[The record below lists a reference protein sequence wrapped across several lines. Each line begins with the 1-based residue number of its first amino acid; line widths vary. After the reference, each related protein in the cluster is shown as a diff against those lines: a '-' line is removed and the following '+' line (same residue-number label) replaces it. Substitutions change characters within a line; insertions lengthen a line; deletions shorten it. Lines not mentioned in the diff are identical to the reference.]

1 MKVLSL
7 FALISILF
15 LSGCDIFETK
25 HTKRAEVSNYEDKIS
40 FKKQVSLND
49 KNLTLPIK
57 IKEGLSYLQLLDGAD
72 SEFFSISGTK
82 VKLNLEAL
90 NSTEN
95 NGTKKYSV
103 KLYGINSDKSDFIM
117 LLEVAIV
124 NNNGVDNNNSSKNS
138 GNLDNTDDNAT
149 ESNNTDTNSSGIGS
163 NGGSESNSTDNN
175 SSIDNSS
182 STDTNNGGNN
192 SNSEN
197 NTTENNNSNS
207 NVDNNSSSSN
217 TNGEGNEN
225 NSTDENDSSSNID
238 NNSSNSENNE
248 GSESNTSE
256 NNDNSGSIDNNSS
269 STDNN
274 SSSSSNTNGEGS
286 ENNSSDE
293 NDSSSNIDNNSSSI
307 DNNNSSESNTT
318 ENNNSSSGIDNNNSN
333 GDDTN
338 SSESNTTPV
347 IVDSDND
354 NIPDNI
360 EALLGMDSNNSDENS
375 NGIKDGLEGDPFFS
389 KEWYIHADGTAMNPS
404 EIPSIVGN
412 DLDLLDVYKK
422 YMGYNNGKPIIVQI
436 VDSGIDIRHED
447 LQPNIDLNRSL
458 NGAEQGDPKPGG
470 FYLPHGT
477 MLAGIA
483 AARGFNHKGVRGVAP
498 FAKIAGSNWLVQ
510 QSLDGLD
517 AAWLNG
523 EGANEIAVTNNSWGT
538 YYTIDT
544 FYEDIMEEG
553 TKTLRNGKGRVYIF
567 ASGNARADN
576 ADANIQYVIN
586 NRFALVVS
594 ALDYQNKVP
603 EYSTPG
609 ANVWIAAYGGASDVD
624 EGPTIATTY
633 PSGSATETWDE
644 DTKKDYTYAMA
655 GTSAAAPMVTGAV
668 ALLLEACPNLG
679 WRDVKYI
686 LAKTAKKVDSENE
699 KWVTNSAGYHFNRN
713 YGFGLINTK
722 AAIEMCQNGYKNL
735 PPQKSIEATFQ
746 ANLNINSAVNVDL
759 TIPHEIKAEWV
770 ETTVDI
776 DSQNASNIDIYLTSP
791 SGTKIQLIKSGT
803 KVDEYH
809 IPDPN
814 WMNGGF
820 RFSTGAFLDETTAGN
835 WRVTIENS
843 EQKSA
848 LLKSIN
854 IKIYGY

>member
-7 FALISILF
+7 IALISILF

-25 HTKRAEVSNYEDKIS
+25 DTKRAEVTNYEDKIAY
-40 FKKQVSLND
+40 KKQVSLD
-49 KNLTLPIK
+49 DTNLTVPIK

-72 SEFFSISGTK
+72 SKFFLLSGTN
-82 VKLNLEAL
+82 VKLNLEAIE
-90 NSTEN
+90 SADQ
-95 NGTKKYSV
+95 NGTKKYSI
-103 KLYGINSDKSDFIM
+103 KLYGINNDKSDFIM
-117 LLEVAIV
+117 LLEVSIV
-124 NNNGVDNNNSSKNS
+124 DNNSSNENSGNDDTNSTDNNDSGSIDNNNTGTDNNNSNN
-138 GNLDNTDDNAT
+138 GDND
-149 ESNNTDTNSSGIGS
+149 
-163 NGGSESNSTDNN
+163 SNSTDNN
-175 SSIDNSS
+175 DSGS
-182 STDTNNGGNN
+182 GG
-192 SNSEN
+192 
-197 NTTENNNSNS
+197 
-207 NVDNNSSSSN
+207 
-217 TNGEGNEN
+217 
-225 NSTDENDSSSNID
+225 ID
-238 NNSSNSENNE
+238 NNSS
-248 GSESNTSE
+248 G
-256 NNDNSGSIDNNSS
+256 GGDNNSS
-269 STDNN
+269 GNDNN
-274 SSSSSNTNGEGS
+274 SSNGGGDDNSSN
-286 ENNSSDE
+286 EN
-293 NDSSSNIDNNSSSI
+293 
-307 DNNNSSESNTT
+307 
-318 ENNNSSSGIDNNNSN
+318 
-333 GDDTN
+333 
-338 SSESNTTPV
+338 NTTPTV
-347 IVDSDND
+347 SDSDND

-389 KEWYIHADGTAMNPS
+389 KEWYIHADETPMNPS
-404 EIPSIVGN
+404 GIPSIAGN
-412 DLDLLDVYKK
+412 DLNLLDVYKK
-422 YMGYNNGKPIIVQI
+422 YMGYNNGEPIILQI
-436 VDSGIDIRHED
+436 VDSGIDIHHED
-447 LQPNIDLNRSL
+447 LQANIDLNRSL
-458 NGAEQGDPKPGG
+458 NGAEQGDPQPGG

-553 TKTLRNGKGRVYIF
+553 TKTLRDGKGRIYIF
-567 ASGNARADN
+567 ASGNARVDN

-594 ALDYQNKVP
+594 ALDYQNKAP

-609 ANVWIAAYGGASDVD
+609 ANVWIAAYGGASAV
-624 EGPTIATTY
+624 EKGPTIATTY
-633 PSGSATETWDE
+633 PSGSATQTWDE
-644 DTKKDYTYAMA
+644 DTQKAYTYAMA

-686 LAKTAKKVDSENE
+686 LAKTAQKVDSENE
-699 KWVTNSAGYHFNRN
+699 RWITNSAGYHFNRN

-722 AAIEMCQNGYKNL
+722 AAIEMCQNGYNNL

-746 ANLNINSAVNVDL
+746 ANINLNTTTNVEL
-759 TIPHEIKAEWV
+759 TIPHEIKAEWI

-776 DSQNASNIDIYLTSP
+776 DSQNASDIDIYLTSP
-791 SGTKIQLIKSGT
+791 SGTKVQLIKSGT

-820 RFSTGAFLDETTAGN
+820 RFSTGAFLDETTAGK
-835 WRVTIENS
+835 WKVTIENS
-843 EQKSA
+843 KQKSA
-848 LLKSIN
+848 QLKSIN